1 MKKVRLFLLLACLGQ
16 MLSAQELLFQISV
29 NTPQLTT
36 TDPKVFENLEASLLD
51 FLNNQKWTLDLF
63 EPEERIV
70 CNLQLTIK
78 EEVSL
83 NRFKADLAIQAV
95 RPVYNSNYETPLF
108 THVDKNVTFDYEAF
122 QPIQFSR
129 NVFLDNLSSI
139 VTFYVHLILALDYD
153 SFSPFGGDDYLQIC
167 QDILN
172 AVPQNKT
179 GDFPGWRALDGNR
192 NRYWI
197 IENLTS
203 PGFKNYRK
211 GMYSYHR
218 QGLDIM
224 HNDPT
229 TGRVIIN
236 QVLEDVAK
244 ANKNYP
250 NSMAVRLFV
259 VSKGDELMEIFKE
272 GSAAQKTSVRDVM
285 SKLDASG
292 ASKYRRALGR

>member
-1 MKKVRLFLLLACLGQ
+1 MKKFRLFLLLACLGQ
-16 MLSAQELLFQISV
+16 MLSAQELLFQVSV

-51 FLNNQKWTLDLF
+51 FLNNQKWTQDVF
-63 EPEERIV
+63 EPEERIA
-70 CNLQLTIK
+70 CNMQLTIK

-108 THVDKNVTFDYEAF
+108 THVDKNVTFDYEPF

-129 NVFLDNLSSI
+129 NVFIDNLSSI
-139 VTFYVHLILALDYD
+139 VTFYVYLILALDYD
-153 SFSPFGGDDYLQIC
+153 SFSPFGGEEYLQIS

-172 AVPQNKT
+172 AIPQNKT
-179 GDFPGWRALDGNR
+179 AEFPGWRALDGNR

-211 GMYSYHR
+211 GMYTYHR

-224 HNDPT
+224 HDDAT

-250 NSMAVRLFV
+250 NSMAIRLFV
-259 VSKGDELMEIFKE
+259 VSKGEELMEIFKE

-292 ASKYRRALGR
+292 ASRYRRALGR